1 MTDCLNLNELFDHVR
16 GGVERLPVVVREHTA
31 GCSSCRDSLEWIE
44 RIIQAIDQAPLEAPS
59 EKAVSQ
65 VIDLAREAP
74 VAVRE
79 ERRWSLARL
88 LGDALD
94 QPALAGVRGGAEQA
108 RRLLF
113 ETDDGHLDLEIT
125 PSEIETGKCRVMG
138 QLLQVG
144 QQPARDLLAI
154 LWRSGNVV
162 SRAIGDDV
170 GTFVFEAVPPGDYKL
185 DMWDPSSGQGVR
197 IEHLTVSARGG

>member
-1 MTDCLNLNELFDHVR
+1 MTDCPSLDELFDHVR
-16 GGVERLPVVVREHTA
+16 GDVDRLRGVVREHTTSCP
-31 GCSSCRDSLEWIE
+31 GCRDSLEWIE
-44 RIIQAIDQAPLEAPS
+44 RIIDAIDGAPLEAPS
-59 EKAVSQ
+59 KEAVAR

-74 VAVRE
+74 VATRE

-94 QPALAGVRGGAEQA
+94 QPALAGVRGGAEHA

-113 ETDDGHLDLEIT
+113 ETDDGHLDLQIT

-138 QLLQVG
+138 QLLQAG
-144 QQPARDLLAI
+144 QQPIGDLLAI

-162 SRAIGDDV
+162 SRAIGSDV
-170 GTFVFEAVPPGDYKL
+170 GTFVFEAVEPGDYKL
-185 DMWDPSSGQGVR
+185 DMWDPASGHGVR
-197 IEHLTVSARGG
+197 IERLTVSARGG

>member
-1 MTDCLNLNELFDHVR
+1 MTDCLSLNELFDHVR
-16 GGVERLPVVVREHTA
+16 GGVDRVPAVVREHTA

-59 EKAVSQ
+59 EKAVAR
-65 VIDLAREAP
+65 VLDLAKEAP
-74 VAVRE
+74 VTVRE

-94 QPALAGVRGGAEQA
+94 QPALAGVRGGAENA

-113 ETDDGHLDLEIT
+113 ETDEGHLDLEIT

-138 QLLQVG
+138 QLLHAG
-144 QQPARDLLAI
+144 QQPTQDLLAI

-162 SRAIGDDV
+162 SRAIGNDV
-170 GTFVFEAVPPGDYKL
+170 GTFVFEAVKPGDYKL

-197 IEHLTVSARGG
+197 IEHLTISARGS

>member
-1 MTDCLNLNELFDHVR
+1 
-16 GGVERLPVVVREHTA
+16 VVREHTA
-31 GCSSCRDSLEWIE
+31 SCSSCRDSLEWIE
-44 RIIQAIDQAPLEAPS
+44 RIIEAIDQAPLEAPS
-59 EKAVSQ
+59 EGAVAR

-74 VAVRE
+74 VATRK

-94 QPALAGVRGGAEQA
+94 EPALAGVRGGAEHA

-113 ETDDGHLDLEIT
+113 ETDT
-125 PSEIETGKCRVMG
+125 CRVVG
-138 QLLQVG
+138 QLLQTG
-144 QQPARDLLAI
+144 QQPIGGLLAI

-170 GTFVFEAVPPGDYKL
+170 GTFVFEAVQPGDYKL

-197 IEHLTVSARGG
+197 IEQLTVSARGG

>member
-1 MTDCLNLNELFDHVR
+1 MTDCLTLNELFDRVR
-16 GGVERLPVVVREHTA
+16 GGVDRLPAMVREHTA
-31 GCSSCRDSLEWIE
+31 SCTNCRDSLEWVKRVID
-44 RIIQAIDQAPLEAPS
+44 AIDQAPLEAPS
-59 EKAVSQ
+59 EGAVAR

-74 VAVRE
+74 VATRE

-88 LGDALD
+88 LGDALE
-94 QPALAGVRGGAEQA
+94 QPALAGVRGGAEHA

-113 ETDDGHLDLEIT
+113 ETDRGHLDLEIT

-138 QLLQVG
+138 QLLQAG
-144 QQPARDLLAI
+144 QQPTRDLLAI

-162 SRAIGDDV
+162 SLQ
-170 GTFVFEAVPPGDYKL
+170 PGDYKL

-197 IEHLTVSARGG
+197 IERLTVSARGS

>member
-1 MTDCLNLNELFDHVR
+1 MTDCLTLDELFDYVR
-16 GGVERLPVVVREHTA
+16 EGVRAPADVREHTA
-31 GCSSCRDSLEWIE
+31 GCSGCREALEWIE
-44 RIIQAIDQAPLEAPS
+44 QVVEAIVEAPLEAPS
-59 EKAVSQ
+59 EKAVAR
-65 VIDLAREAP
+65 VVNLAREAP

-94 QPALAGVRGGAEQA
+94 QPALAGVRGGAEHA

-125 PSEIETGKCRVMG
+125 PSEVETGKCRVMG
-138 QLLQVG
+138 QLLQAG
-144 QQPARDLLAI
+144 QQPTRDLLAI

-162 SRAIGDDV
+162 SRAIGNDV
-170 GTFVFEAVPPGDYKL
+170 GTFVFEAVQPGDYKL

-197 IEHLTVSARGG
+197 IEHLTVSARAS

>member
-1 MTDCLNLNELFDHVR
+1 M
-16 GGVERLPVVVREHTA
+16 VREHTA
-31 GCSSCRDSLEWIE
+31 SCTNCRDSLEWVKRVID
-44 RIIQAIDQAPLEAPS
+44 AIDQAPLEAPS
-59 EKAVSQ
+59 EGAVAR

-74 VAVRE
+74 VATRE

-88 LGDALD
+88 LGDALE
-94 QPALAGVRGGAEQA
+94 QPALAGVRGGAEHA

-113 ETDDGHLDLEIT
+113 ETDRGHLDLEIT

-138 QLLQVG
+138 QLLQAG
-144 QQPARDLLAI
+144 QQPTRDLLAI

-162 SRAIGDDV
+162 SLQ
-170 GTFVFEAVPPGDYKL
+170 PGDYKL

-197 IEHLTVSARGG
+197 IERLTVSARGS